1 MSSLSPPQLSGERLR
16 SALSLRQKKYLPIL
30 WLGDAEA
37 SASGYKIPLVTWQ
50 NRNLSN
56 FITALTLIRRGTN
69 MKSKDNKVTSTKC
82 PCCRK
87 DYRIKDAAACFRER
101 LNHIYLLYALC
112 PNCKHQHDIASPTN
126 KKNIA
131 NRCFINIKTRSTNSS
146 RKLYPWSITNE
157 IALHTNDYDLVLALE
172 NGQQLPRELYDLVEH
187 GKLNIWQ
194 LPTTLY
200 GQSPSEVASKNDE

>member
-1 MSSLSPPQLSGERLR
+1 MSCLFRLQLSGAKSGLVLSR
-16 SALSLRQKKYLPIL
+16 SQKKFHPTLSH
-30 WLGDAEA
+30 GAAEA
-37 SASGYKIPLVTWQ
+37 SVSGYETPPVTWQ

-87 DYRIKDAAACFRER
+87 EYQAQDAAACFREK

-146 RKLYPWSITNE
+146 GKLYPWSITNE

-194 LPTTLY
+194 LPTNLY

>member
-1 MSSLSPPQLSGERLR
+1 
-16 SALSLRQKKYLPIL
+16 
-30 WLGDAEA
+30 
-37 SASGYKIPLVTWQ
+37 
-50 NRNLSN
+50 
-56 FITALTLIRRGTN
+56 

-87 DYRIKDAAACFRER
+87 EYHAQDAAACFREK
-101 LNHIYLLYALC
+101 LNYIYLLYALC

-126 KKNIA
+126 KKNIE
-131 NRCFINIKTRSTNSS
+131 NRCFINIKTRNTNSS
-146 RKLYPWSITNE
+146 GKLYPWSITNE

-194 LPTTLY
+194 LPTNLY